1 MQARASCSCYV
12 ILSDTGFT
20 AGTLWLSPQINTA
33 KRILEK
39 GKEEPERSWFQTKEE
54 KKKEK
59 GMSGRVFRK
68 LNIEFIGPSNPSPRS
83 IPRSTENGDSDGY
96 LLTSIH

>member
-1 MQARASCSCYV
+1 MCRPGLPAA
-12 ILSDTGFT
+12 
-20 AGTLWLSPQINTA
+20 ATLYYQIQVSRRHPWLSPQINTA

-83 IPRSTENGDSDGY
+83 IPRRTENGG
-96 LLTSIH
+96 LRWILVR